1 MKDINLD
8 NFIRKVK
15 DFPKPGILFYD
26 ITSIFIYPEVFNWI
40 IDKAFEMYKDK
51 KIDLI
56 LAVESRG
63 FVFAS
68 PLAYK
73 MKLPLVLVRKAG
85 KLPGETI
92 KETYSLEYGS
102 ATLEVHKSDIP
113 KDKNV
118 LIIDDLIATGGTLKA
133 CANLVEKL
141 GSKVY
146 GFFGV
151 IGLPFLNY
159 EELLSGYDI
168 KTLINYHSE

>member
-26 ITSIFIYPEVFNWI
+26 ITSIFTQPEAFSWI
-40 IDKAFEMYKDK
+40 IEKAFEMYKDK
-51 KIDLI
+51 KIDML

-63 FVFAS
+63 FIFAS

-73 MKLPLVLVRKAG
+73 MKIPLVLARKAG
-85 KLPGETI
+85 KLPGATI
-92 KETYSLEYGS
+92 KENYALEYGT
-102 ATLEVHKSDIP
+102 ATLEVHKEDIP
-113 KDKNV
+113 SGKNI

-133 CANLVEKL
+133 CANLVKKL
-141 GSKVY
+141 GSNVT
-146 GFFGV
+146 GFFAV

-159 EELLSGYDI
+159 EKLLEGYDI

>member
-1 MKDINLD
+1 MKEINLD

-26 ITSIFIYPEVFNWI
+26 ITSIFMYPEAFSWI
-40 IDKAFEMYKDK
+40 IDKAFSLYKNK
-51 KIDLI
+51 NIELI

-63 FVFAS
+63 FIFAS
-68 PLAYK
+68 ALAYK
-73 MKLPLVLVRKAG
+73 MKIPLILARKAG

-92 KETYSLEYGS
+92 KESYSLEYGAAS
-102 ATLEVHKSDIP
+102 LEIHKSDLP
-113 KDKNV
+113 QGKNV

-146 GFFGV
+146 GFFAV

-159 EELLSGYDI
+159 EKVLQGYDI